1 MPHSHSTDRTGISRR
16 GFVTLSIAGAGVT
29 AAAMTAPEAA
39 YADEP
44 ALAPVVADYPNQIK
58 IAHLSDTHF
67 FSRRLYSDCPDFTI
81 AEHSDRKMF
90 RESGDII
97 KKAMDEIVAYQ
108 PDLVILSGDLTKD
121 GELACHQDIHA
132 MLAAAKKRLKA
143 AGKETQFAVINGNHD
158 INNDLNGRDFS
169 GGFAE
174 HTDLVDP
181 LAFKNLY
188 ADCGYDDAIAMFDQG
203 GSKGGSLS
211 YVLRPVKGVTLIAVD
226 SCKYSTDQNGLDVDE
241 HVTSGVVGEKLLQWI
256 ESQAKQARAAGDIV
270 FVTQHHGVVPHFSM
284 EPTLMGEY
292 LVDNYEECQRRYADA
307 GVSAVFTGH
316 MHAND
321 IASITTEAGNTLF
334 DIETCATVTY
344 PSDIR
349 FATLGWE
356 REKGSANVRATL
368 ALESH
373 PLGSVDYTD
382 FDSGSVTRI
391 PNIEE
396 YGHERLLTV
405 DVVKTMI
412 ADALVAPMLDQAA
425 ANGGVKPLLAQL
437 AGGLGIGD
445 GTAAALDGAL
455 FGAVFGMLPQSA
467 DEAFIVEI
475 PILGSAGIWANPE
488 NRRVMV
494 QKMEAKAGVEPYA
507 LTFDAGAMAAV
518 QSALVSEPMAAAAGW
533 SYYISAESLA
543 KFLVPVYAG
552 LDSLLVSGGRDQV
565 LDLLRTLVETLVNQK
580 VADGANSL
588 FDLIKFA
595 YGDHLHGDETCPAW
609 VETATAQIKLTGDD
623 AEGNPAADGSLT
635 SFLRA
640 TINDEVV
647 LGKLGSLLKGIKINL
662 KDLLVKEKGS
672 IAIDIALGAIKD
684 LGAIFGLLGGTPG
697 NMIPNIPTL
706 ADLAHGALY
715 SLTHD
720 ENQLGD
726 RVNTLATGLVDPD
739 WKPGGGSTGGDGGNG
754 NGGGSGSG
762 NGSTGGGNGNGSNGG
777 NGTGG
782 SGNGDSTGGNGTGG
796 STGGSGNGG
805 STGGSGS
812 TGGVGGSGTTGGNGG
827 SSGNGF
833 GTGNGSTSGS
843 GGSAGAITGS
853 GKPSS
858 GKLPQTGDTNT
869 FAAAALMGLSALA
882 AAIHA
887 GSRNEALDSQ
897 DTE

>member
-1 MPHSHSTDRTGISRR
+1 MPHSHSADRTGISRR

-29 AAAMTAPEAA
+29 AAAMAAPEAA

-67 FSRRLYSDCPDFTI
+67 FSKRLYSDCPDFTI

-132 MLAAAKKRLKA
+132 MLSDAKKRLKA

-181 LAFKNLY
+181 LAFKDLY

-211 YVLRPVKGVTLIAVD
+211 YVLRPAKGVTLIAVD

-334 DIETCATVTY
+334 DIETCATATY

-356 REKGSANVRATL
+356 REKGTANVRATL

-391 PNIEE
+391 PNIEA

-455 FGAVFGMLPQSA
+455 FGAVFGMLPQRA
-467 DEAFIVEI
+467 DEALIIEI
-475 PILGSAGIWANPE
+475 SILGSAGIWANPE
-488 NRRVMV
+488 NQRVMV

-507 LTFDAGAMAAV
+507 LTFDAGAMAAFRR
-518 QSALVSEPMAAAAGW
+518 ALVSEPMAAAAGW

-543 KFLVPVYAG
+543 KFLTPVYAG
-552 LDSLLVSGGRDQV
+552 LDSLLVSGGKDQV

-623 AEGNPAADGSLT
+623 AEGNPAADGSLA

-640 TINDEVV
+640 AINDEVV
-647 LGKLGSLLKGIKINL
+647 LGKLGTLLKGIKINL

-672 IAIDIALGAIKD
+672 IAIDIALGTIKD
-684 LGAIFGLLGGTPG
+684 LGAIFGLLGETPG
-697 NMIPNIPTL
+697 NMIPNIPAL
-706 ADLAHGALY
+706 AELAHGALY

-754 NGGGSGSG
+754 
-762 NGSTGGGNGNGSNGG
+762 
-777 NGTGG
+777 
-782 SGNGDSTGGNGTGG
+782 
-796 STGGSGNGG
+796 TGGSGNGG
-805 STGGSGS
+805 D
-812 TGGVGGSGTTGGNGG
+812 GGNGG
-827 SSGNGF
+827 SGGNGTGGNGNGGSIGGGNGNGGSPGGTGSGN
-833 GTGNGSTSGS
+833 GS
-843 GGSAGAITGS
+843 GGSTGGGSNGGNSNGGSTGS
-853 GKPSS
+853 STGGGKPAA
-858 GKLPQTGDTNT
+858 GKLPQTGDPNS
-869 FAAAALMGLSALA
+869 FATAALIGLGALA
-882 AAIHA
+882 AAFHI
-887 GSRNEALDSQ
+887 GSRDEVTDSQ
-897 DTE
+897 DAEEL

>member
-1 MPHSHSTDRTGISRR
+1 
-16 GFVTLSIAGAGVT
+16 
-29 AAAMTAPEAA
+29 
-39 YADEP
+39 
-44 ALAPVVADYPNQIK
+44 
-58 IAHLSDTHF
+58 
-67 FSRRLYSDCPDFTI
+67 
-81 AEHSDRKMF
+81 
-90 RESGDII
+90 
-97 KKAMDEIVAYQ
+97 
-108 PDLVILSGDLTKD
+108 
-121 GELACHQDIHA
+121 
-132 MLAAAKKRLKA
+132 
-143 AGKETQFAVINGNHD
+143 
-158 INNDLNGRDFS
+158 
-169 GGFAE
+169 
-174 HTDLVDP
+174 
-181 LAFKNLY
+181 
-188 ADCGYDDAIAMFDQG
+188 MFDQG

-356 REKGSANVRATL
+356 REKGTANVRATL

-437 AGGLGIGD
+437 ASGLGIGD

-518 QSALVSEPMAAAAGW
+518 QSALVSEPMAAVAGW

-552 LDSLLVSGGRDQV
+552 LDSLLVSGGKDQV

-580 VADGANSL
+580 VAGGANSL

-623 AEGNPAADGSLT
+623 AEGAPVADGSLT
-635 SFLRA
+635 SFLCA
-640 TINDEVV
+640 TINDRAV
-647 LGKLGSLLKGIKINL
+647 LDKLNALLKGIKINL
-662 KDLLVKEKGS
+662 KDLLVKEKGN
-672 IAIDIALGAIKD
+672 IAIDIALGTIKD
-684 LGAIFGLLGGTPG
+684 LSAIFGLLGETPG

-706 ADLAHGALY
+706 AELAHGALY

-739 WKPGGGSTGGDGGNG
+739 WKPGGGNGGGDGDGD
-754 NGGGSGSG
+754 GSGSG
-762 NGSTGGGNGNGSNGG
+762 NGGGNGSGNGSG
-777 NGTGG
+777 NGG
-782 SGNGDSTGGNGTGG
+782 SGNGSGNGGSAGGG
-796 STGGSGNGG
+796 SGNGSGNGG

-812 TGGVGGSGTTGGNGG
+812 SNGGSTGGGAAGSGSNGG
-827 SSGNGF
+827 SSN
-833 GTGNGSTSGS
+833 SGS
-843 GGSAGAITGS
+843 TGS
-853 GKPSS
+853 GAGSS
-858 GKLPQTGDTNT
+858 RPAAGKLPQTGDPNS
-869 FAAAALMGLSALA
+869 FATAALMGLGALA
-882 AAIHA
+882 AAFHI
-887 GSRNEALDSQ
+887 GSRDEATDSR
-897 DTE
+897 DAEEL

>member
-29 AAAMTAPEAA
+29 AAAMAAPEAA

-97 KKAMDEIVAYQ
+97 KKAMDEVVAYQ

-132 MLAAAKKRLKA
+132 MLSDAKKRLKA
-143 AGKETQFAVINGNHD
+143 TGKETQFAVINGNHD

-181 LAFKNLY
+181 LAFKDLY

-321 IASITTEAGNTLF
+321 IASITTEAGNILF

-412 ADALVAPMLDQAA
+412 ADALVSPMLDQAA
-425 ANGGVKPLLAQL
+425 ANGGVKPLLASL
-437 AGGLGIGD
+437 ANGLGIGD
-445 GTAAALDGAL
+445 GTVVALDGAL
-455 FGAVFGMLPQSA
+455 FNALFGILPQSA
-467 DEAFIVEI
+467 DEAI
-475 PILGSAGIWANPE
+475 ILDIKLITAGIWANPE
-488 NRRVMV
+488 NRRIMV
-494 QKMEAKAGVEPYA
+494 QKMDRRPGAKVVE
-507 LTFDAGAMAAV
+507 LTLDAVTMASV
-518 QSALVSEPMAAAAGW
+518 QNALVSEPMAAAAGW

-543 KFLVPVYAG
+543 KFLAPVYAG
-552 LDSLLVSGGRDQV
+552 LDSLLVSGGKDQV

-647 LGKLGSLLKGIKINL
+647 LGKLNALLKGIKINL

-672 IAIDIALGAIKD
+672 IAIDIALGTIKD
-684 LGAIFGLLGGTPG
+684 LGAIFGLLGEAPG

-762 NGSTGGGNGNGSNGG
+762 NGSTGGGNG
-777 NGTGG
+777 
-782 SGNGDSTGGNGTGG
+782 DSTGGNGAGG

-833 GTGNGSTSGS
+833 GTGSGSTSGS
-843 GGSAGAITGS
+843 GGSASAITGS

-897 DTE
+897 DTEQL

>member
-29 AAAMTAPEAA
+29 AAAMATPEAA

-67 FSRRLYSDCPDFTI
+67 FSKRLYSDCPDFTI

-132 MLAAAKKRLKA
+132 MLSDAKKRLKA
-143 AGKETQFAVINGNHD
+143 AGKEAHFAVINGNHD

-169 GGFAE
+169 SGFAE

-181 LAFKNLY
+181 LAFKDLY

-356 REKGSANVRATL
+356 REKGTANVHATL

-425 ANGGVKPLLAQL
+425 ANGGAKPLLAQL
-437 AGGLGIGD
+437 AGGLGVGD

-467 DEAFIVEI
+467 DEAIILEI

-488 NRRVMV
+488 NQRIMV
-494 QKMEAKAGVEPYA
+494 QKMEATAGVEPYV
-507 LTFDAGAMAAV
+507 LTLDAATMAAV

-543 KFLVPVYAG
+543 KFLTPVYAG
-552 LDSLLVSGGRDQV
+552 LDSLLVSGGKDQV

-623 AEGNPAADGSLT
+623 AEGNPAADGSIT

-647 LGKLGSLLKGIKINL
+647 LGKLGALLKGIKINL
-662 KDLLVKEKGS
+662 KDLLIKEKGN
-672 IAIDIALGAIKD
+672 IAIDIALGTIKD
-684 LGAIFGLLGGTPG
+684 LGVIFGLLGETPG
-697 NMIPNIPTL
+697 NMIPNIPAL
-706 ADLAHGALY
+706 AELAHGALY

-726 RVNTLATGLVDPD
+726 RVNTLVTGLVDTD

-777 NGTGG
+777 NGSGNGSGNGG
-782 SGNGDSTGGNGTGG
+782 SGN
-796 STGGSGNGG
+796 GSGNGG

-812 TGGVGGSGTTGGNGG
+812 SNGGSTGGGAAGSGSNGG
-827 SSGNGF
+827 SSN
-833 GTGNGSTSGS
+833 SGS
-843 GGSAGAITGS
+843 TGS
-853 GKPSS
+853 GAGSS
-858 GKLPQTGDTNT
+858 RPAAGKLPQTGDPNS
-869 FAAAALMGLSALA
+869 FATAALMGLGALA
-882 AAIHA
+882 AAFHI
-887 GSRNEALDSQ
+887 GSRDEATDSR
-897 DTE
+897 DAEEL

>member
-1 MPHSHSTDRTGISRR
+1 MGYMYTNGWSSMPHSHSADRTGISRR

-29 AAAMTAPEAA
+29 AAAMAAPEAA

-58 IAHLSDTHF
+58 IVHLSDT
-67 FSRRLYSDCPDFTI
+67 
-81 AEHSDRKMF
+81 
-90 RESGDII
+90 
-97 KKAMDEIVAYQ
+97 
-108 PDLVILSGDLTKD
+108 
-121 GELACHQDIHA
+121 
-132 MLAAAKKRLKA
+132 KKRLKA

-181 LAFKNLY
+181 LAFKDLY
-188 ADCGYDDAIAMFDQG
+188 VDCGYDDAIAMFDQG

-211 YVLRPVKGVTLIAVD
+211 YVVRPAKGVTLIAVD

-270 FVTQHHGVVPHFSM
+270 FVIHHHGVVPHFSM

-321 IASITTEAGNTLF
+321 IASVTTEAGNTLF
-334 DIETCATVTY
+334 DIETCATATY

-356 REKGSANVRATL
+356 REKGAANVHATL

-396 YGHERLLTV
+396 YGHGRLLTV

-437 AGGLGIGD
+437 AGVLGIGD

-455 FGAVFGMLPQSA
+455 LGVVFGMLPQSA

-488 NRRVMV
+488 NQRVMV

-507 LTFDAGAMAAV
+507 LTFDAGAMAAFRR
-518 QSALVSEPMAAAAGW
+518 ALVSEPMAAAAGW

-580 VADGANSL
+580 VADGVNSL

-595 YGDHLHGDETCPAW
+595 YGDHLHGDETCLPRGSRLRPPRSSSPAMMPR
-609 VETATAQIKLTGDD
+609 TTLRLTVRL
-623 AEGNPAADGSLT
+623 PASCAPPST
-635 SFLRA
+635 TRWSWA
-640 TINDEVV
+640 
-647 LGKLGSLLKGIKINL
+647 S
-662 KDLLVKEKGS
+662 
-672 IAIDIALGAIKD
+672 
-684 LGAIFGLLGGTPG
+684 
-697 NMIPNIPTL
+697 
-706 ADLAHGALY
+706 LAHC
-715 SLTHD
+715 
-720 ENQLGD
+720 
-726 RVNTLATGLVDPD
+726 
-739 WKPGGGSTGGDGGNG
+739 
-754 NGGGSGSG
+754 
-762 NGSTGGGNGNGSNGG
+762 
-777 NGTGG
+777 
-782 SGNGDSTGGNGTGG
+782 
-796 STGGSGNGG
+796 
-805 STGGSGS
+805 
-812 TGGVGGSGTTGGNGG
+812 
-827 SSGNGF
+827 
-833 GTGNGSTSGS
+833 
-843 GGSAGAITGS
+843 
-853 GKPSS
+853 
-858 GKLPQTGDTNT
+858 
-869 FAAAALMGLSALA
+869 
-882 AAIHA
+882 
-887 GSRNEALDSQ
+887 
-897 DTE
+897 

>member
-29 AAAMTAPEAA
+29 AAAMATPEAA

-132 MLAAAKKRLKA
+132 MLSDAKKRLKV

-181 LAFKNLY
+181 LAFKDLY

-552 LDSLLVSGGRDQV
+552 LDSLLVSGGKDQV

-623 AEGNPAADGSLT
+623 AEGNPAADGSLA

-640 TINDEVV
+640 AINDEVV
-647 LGKLGSLLKGIKINL
+647 LGKLNALLAKIKVSL
-662 KDLLVKEKGS
+662 KDLLIKEEGN

-684 LGAIFGLLGGTPG
+684 LGAIFGLLGETPG
-697 NMIPNIPTL
+697 NMIPNIPAL
-706 ADLAHGALY
+706 AELAHGALY

-754 NGGGSGSG
+754 
-762 NGSTGGGNGNGSNGG
+762 G

-782 SGNGDSTGGNGTGG
+782 SGNGGDGGNGGNGG
-796 STGGSGNGG
+796 SIGGGNGNGNGGSAGGTGSGNGG
-805 STGGSGS
+805 S
-812 TGGVGGSGTTGGNGG
+812 TGGNGG

-843 GGSAGAITGS
+843 GGSASAITGS

-897 DTE
+897 DTEQL

>member
-29 AAAMTAPEAA
+29 AAAMATPEAA

-58 IAHLSDTHF
+58 IAHLSD
-67 FSRRLYSDCPDFTI
+67 
-81 AEHSDRKMF
+81 
-90 RESGDII
+90 
-97 KKAMDEIVAYQ
+97 
-108 PDLVILSGDLTKD
+108 
-121 GELACHQDIHA
+121 
-132 MLAAAKKRLKA
+132 AKKRLKA
-143 AGKETQFAVINGNHD
+143 AGKEAYFAVINGNHD

-169 GGFAE
+169 SGFAE

-181 LAFKNLY
+181 LAFKDLY

-211 YVLRPVKGVTLIAVD
+211 YVPRPVKGVTLIAVD

-356 REKGSANVRATL
+356 REKGTANVRATL

-437 AGGLGIGD
+437 ASGLGIGD

-518 QSALVSEPMAAAAGW
+518 QSALVSEPMAAVAGW

-565 LDLLRTLVETLVNQK
+565 LDLLCTLVETLVNQK

-623 AEGNPAADGSLT
+623 AEGDPAADGSLT

-647 LGKLGSLLKGIKINL
+647 LGKLNALLKGIKINL
-662 KDLLVKEKGS
+662 KDLLVKEKGN
-672 IAIDIALGAIKD
+672 IAIDIALGTIKD
-684 LGAIFGLLGGTPG
+684 LSAIFGLLGETPG

-706 ADLAHGALY
+706 AELAHGALY

-739 WKPGGGSTGGDGGNG
+739 WKPGGGNGNG
-754 NGGGSGSG
+754 N
-762 NGSTGGGNGNGSNGG
+762 
-777 NGTGG
+777 
-782 SGNGDSTGGNGTGG
+782 D
-796 STGGSGNGG
+796 SGNGG
-805 STGGSGS
+805 STGGGNGGDNGNGGGTGNGGDSGS
-812 TGGVGGSGTTGGNGG
+812 GNGG
-827 SSGNGF
+827 SAGGTGSGNGN
-833 GTGNGSTSGS
+833 GGSAGGGTTGNGSTG
-843 GGSAGAITGS
+843 GGSNGGNGNGGSTGS
-853 GKPSS
+853 GTGSS
-858 GKLPQTGDTNT
+858 KLAAGKLPQTGDPNS
-869 FAAAALMGLSALA
+869 FATAALMGLGALA
-882 AAIHA
+882 AAFHI
-887 GSRNEALDSQ
+887 GSRDEATDSQ
-897 DTE
+897 DAEEL

>member
-29 AAAMTAPEAA
+29 AAAMATPEAA

-67 FSRRLYSDCPDFTI
+67 FSKRLYSDCPDFTI
-81 AEHSDRKMF
+81 AEPSDRKMF

-121 GELACHQDIHA
+121 GEFACHQDIHE
-132 MLAAAKKRLKA
+132 MLSDAKKRLKA

-181 LAFKNLY
+181 LAFKDLY

-292 LVDNYEECQRRYADA
+292 LVDNYGECQRRYADA

-356 REKGSANVRATL
+356 REKGTANVRATL

-445 GTAAALDGAL
+445 GTATALDGAL

-488 NRRVMV
+488 NQRVMV

-507 LTFDAGAMAAV
+507 LTFDASAMAAV

-647 LGKLGSLLKGIKINL
+647 LDKLGSLLKGIKVNL

-697 NMIPNIPTL
+697 NMTPNIPTL

-754 NGGGSGSG
+754 
-762 NGSTGGGNGNGSNGG
+762 GSTGGGSTGGGSTGGGSNGG
-777 NGTGG
+777 NG
-782 SGNGDSTGGNGTGG
+782 N
-796 STGGSGNGG
+796 
-805 STGGSGS
+805 
-812 TGGVGGSGTTGGNGG
+812 
-827 SSGNGF
+827 
-833 GTGNGSTSGS
+833 
-843 GGSAGAITGS
+843 GGSAGS
-853 GKPSS
+853 GAGGGTPAA
-858 GKLPQTGDTNT
+858 GKLPQTGDPNS
-869 FAAAALMGLSALA
+869 FATAALMGVGALA
-882 AAIHA
+882 AAFHI
-887 GSRNEALDSQ
+887 GSRDEVADSQ
-897 DTE
+897 DAEEL

>member
-1 MPHSHSTDRTGISRR
+1 MYTNGWSSMPHSHSTDRTGISRR

-90 RESGDII
+90 RESGHII

-132 MLAAAKKRLKA
+132 MLSDAKKRLKA
-143 AGKETQFAVINGNHD
+143 TGKETQFAVINGNHD

-169 GGFAE
+169 SGFAE

-181 LAFKNLY
+181 LAFKDLY

-256 ESQAKQARAAGDIV
+256 ESQAKQARVAGDIV

-321 IASITTEAGNTLF
+321 IASITTETGNTLF

-437 AGGLGIGD
+437 ASGLGIGD

-488 NRRVMV
+488 NQRVMV

-507 LTFDAGAMAAV
+507 LTFDASAMAAV

-595 YGDHLHGDETCPAW
+595 YGDHLHGDETCPEW

-647 LGKLGSLLKGIKINL
+647 LDKLNALLKGIKINL

-739 WKPGGGSTGGDGGNG
+739 WKPGGGSAGGDGSGNG
-754 NGGGSGSG
+754 NGGG
-762 NGSTGGGNGNGSNGG
+762 NGG
-777 NGTGG
+777 NGAGG
-782 SGNGDSTGGNGTGG
+782 S
-796 STGGSGNGG
+796 
-805 STGGSGS
+805 
-812 TGGVGGSGTTGGNGG
+812 
-827 SSGNGF
+827 
-833 GTGNGSTSGS
+833 GNGSTSGS

>member
-1 MPHSHSTDRTGISRR
+1 MPHSHSADRTGISRR

-29 AAAMTAPEAA
+29 AAAMAAPEAA

-67 FSRRLYSDCPDFTI
+67 FSKRLYSDCLDFTI

-132 MLAAAKKRLKA
+132 MLSDAKKRLKA

-181 LAFKNLY
+181 LAFKDLY

-211 YVLRPVKGVTLIAVD
+211 YVVRPAKGVTLIAVD

-321 IASITTEAGNTLF
+321 IASITTESGNTLF
-334 DIETCATVTY
+334 DIETCATATY

-356 REKGSANVRATL
+356 REKDTANVRATL

-437 AGGLGIGD
+437 ASGLGIGD

-488 NRRVMV
+488 NQRVMV

-507 LTFDAGAMAAV
+507 LTFDASAMAAV

-609 VETATAQIKLTGDD
+609 VETALAQIKLTGDD
-623 AEGNPAADGSLT
+623 AEGNPAADGSLA

-640 TINDEVV
+640 AINDEVV
-647 LGKLGSLLKGIKINL
+647 LGRLNALLAKIKVSL
-662 KDLLVKEKGS
+662 KDLLIKEKGN

-684 LGAIFGLLGGTPG
+684 LGAIFGLLGETPG
-697 NMIPNIPTL
+697 NMIPNIPAL
-706 ADLAHGALY
+706 AELAHGALY

-754 NGGGSGSG
+754 GNGTGGSGSG
-762 NGSTGGGNGNGSNGG
+762 NSTGGGNGNGGSIGGG
-777 NGTGG
+777 N
-782 SGNGDSTGGNGTGG
+782 
-796 STGGSGNGG
+796 GSGNGG
-805 STGGSGS
+805 SAGGTGSGNGGGGS
-812 TGGVGGSGTTGGNGG
+812 TGGGSNGGNSNGGSTGSGTGG
-827 SSGNGF
+827 
-833 GTGNGSTSGS
+833 
-843 GGSAGAITGS
+843 
-853 GKPSS
+853 GKPAA
-858 GKLPQTGDTNT
+858 GKLPQTGDPNS
-869 FAAAALMGLSALA
+869 FATAALMGLGALA
-882 AAIHA
+882 AVFHI
-887 GSRNEALDSQ
+887 GSRDEVTDSQ
-897 DTE
+897 DAEEL